1 MSTRQAEM
9 DSFYQLTFRDAF
21 RAGEAMADAFVD
33 DPVWRKLFEGE
44 SDLSRKYQAFFEV
57 PVRLCLRYGKVYAT
71 SANLEGMIA
80 CVPGTFSDITFW
92 RFLRSGAFG
101 CGMRMGKTAGKRM
114 VDLKVLSV
122 DRAQNSAGRPYMYL
136 LLLGVRVA
144 HQGKG
149 LGGSLLRA
157 LMADCDAHNLPI
169 FLETETEENVK
180 MYEHFGFRL
189 IKKITL
195 DKLGLPM
202 WEMVREA
209 QDSGSEGTRS
219 LNSKK

>member
-1 MSTRQAEM
+1 M
-9 DSFYQLTFRDAF
+9 DSFCRLTFRDAF

-33 DPVWRKLFEGE
+33 DPVWCKLFEGE
-44 SDLSRKYQAFFEV
+44 SNLSRKYQAFFEV
-57 PVRLCLRYGKVYAT
+57 PIRLCLKYGNVYAT
-71 SANLEGMIA
+71 SANFEGIIA
-80 CVPGTFSDITFW
+80 CVPGRFSDITFW

-101 CGMRMGKTAGKRM
+101 CGMRMGATASKRM
-114 VDLKVLSV
+114 ADLRVLSA
-122 DRAQNSAGRPYMYL
+122 DRAKNSAGNPYMYL
-136 LLLGVRVA
+136 LLLGVRVV

-157 LMADCDAHNLPI
+157 LMADCDAQNLPI

-189 IKKITL
+189 IQKITL
-195 DKLGLPM
+195 EKLGLPM

-209 QDSGSEGTRS
+209 QGSGSE
-219 LNSKK
+219 

>member
-1 MSTRQAEM
+1 MTAKM

-57 PVRLCLRYGKVYAT
+57 PIRICLKYGKVYAT
-71 SANLEGMIA
+71 SPNFEGIIA
-80 CVPGTFSDITFW
+80 YVPGRFSDITFW

-101 CGMRMGKTAGKRM
+101 CGMRMGKNATKRM
-114 VDLKVLSV
+114 VDLKVLPA
-122 DRAQNSAGRPYMYL
+122 DRAKNSAGRPYMYL

-157 LMADCDAHNLPI
+157 LMADCDAQNLPI

-180 MYEHFGFRL
+180 LYEHFGFKL
-189 IKKITL
+189 IQKIML
-195 DKLGLPM
+195 EMLGLPM

-209 QDSGSEGTRS
+209 PGSGSE
-219 LNSKK
+219 

>member
-1 MSTRQAEM
+1 MTAKM

-44 SDLSRKYQAFFEV
+44 SDLSSKYQAFFEV
-57 PVRLCLRYGKVYAT
+57 PIRICLKYGKVYTT
-71 SANLEGMIA
+71 SANFEGIIA
-80 CVPGTFSDITFW
+80 YVPGRFSDITFW

-101 CGMRMGKTAGKRM
+101 CGMRMGKTASKRM
-114 VDLKVLSV
+114 VDLKVLPA
-122 DRAQNSAGRPYMYL
+122 DRAKNSAGRPYMYL

-144 HQGKG
+144 HQCKG
-149 LGGSLLRA
+149 FGGSLLRA
-157 LMADCDAHNLPI
+157 LMAECDTKHLPV

-189 IKKITL
+189 IKKIML
-195 DKLGLPM
+195 ENIGLPM
-202 WEMVREA
+202 WEMMREA
-209 QDSGSEGTRS
+209 QDIGSQETLSG
-219 LNSKK
+219 NSK